1 MVTPVHRSE
10 LGNGGCS
17 GDSCDEGDN
26 GGDGGEDECGADD
39 GHYVMSVNNLRDYS
53 SVLPNEH
60 TVIMEYAW
68 PWLPGGLDPDETSVG
83 APVNFNVCG
92 AGEGVEVYGD
102 DDELSNHD
110 GASSV
115 LPGRTVA
122 SKAYVWHRLSVS
134 VHDAAGNIKT
144 KQGITGKGRF
154 PRRLQSPSW
163 YTSRSC

>member
-10 LGNGGCS
+10 LGDGGCS
-17 GDSCDEGDN
+17 GDSCDEGD
-26 GGDGGEDECGADD
+26 GGEDDDGAGD

-68 PWLPGGLDPDETSVG
+68 PWLPGGLDPEETSVG

-92 AGEGVEVYGD
+92 TVGGVEVYGD
-102 DDELSNHD
+102 DDKLNDHE

-122 SKAYVWHRLSVS
+122 SRAYVWHWLSVS
-134 VHDAAGNIKT
+134 VYDTAGNT
-144 KQGITGKGRF
+144 RG
-154 PRRLQSPSW
+154 
-163 YTSRSC
+163 